1 MNKVLGNIFML
12 AVGAT
17 IGSAATW
24 VYSQKKYSE
33 LIQVENEKTKEYYEK
48 KYSGTTKDSEDTN
61 VEETEEEKKEKEE
74 QLGTVKNIIKESGYS
89 ESEYSDYTQYSRP
102 DKHTEENLKI
112 FEKDENIPV
121 VIAPESYGDNEEYS
135 MNEYTYYQDG
145 VVTDEDGDIID
156 PEKVKA
162 LLGVDFAS
170 HIGDYEDDSVFIQN
184 DITKAYYQ
192 ILAEPYNYND

>member
-1 MNKVLGNIFML
+1 ML

-17 IGSAATW
+17 IGSAATL
-24 VYSQKKYSE
+24 VYSQKKYQKRYSE
-33 LIQVENEKTKEYYEK
+33 LIEEENKKTKEYYEN
-48 KYSGTTKDSEDTN
+48 KYGDTSTKEKIEE
-61 VEETEEEKKEKEE
+61 VEETEEDKQEKAKHI
-74 QLGTVKNIIKESGYS
+74 GTVKNIIKGSGYS
-89 ESEYSDYTQYSRP
+89 VDAYSDYTRYSKQE
-102 DKHTEENLKI
+102 KHTEENLEI
-112 FEKDENIPV
+112 FEKDENIPF

-145 VVTDEDGDIID
+145 VVTDEDGDIIE

-192 ILAEPYNYND
+192 ILAEPFKYDE